1 MKRGFTLIEL
11 LCVIA
16 LLAIVSLIAYPI
28 ISGSIQSSKEQ
39 AYEDQKRMIVEAAKN
54 WGIYNTDKLPET
66 DSFDVYS
73 VSLSDLINGGYIT
86 NAKDGVLKNPL
97 DDTDMSG
104 CVKISYSTNYN
115 QYIYE
120 YDETCIIYPTLIDI
134 LLDNYTDGATTGLVK
149 DDTNE
154 NIYYFKG
161 SNSQVNNNYLWYG
174 GHHWRI
180 MEIDTNTNTLLLI
193 STQPLTSIQP
203 TNTVWTTQEAYENS
217 YINTWLNDYF
227 YNSLDSRIQ
236 KNIVDTTFNVGQL
249 NNVSEITTIQK
260 VGLLD
265 YEQYQKFSWTFVD
278 DNFWTGNRVT
288 RIDGL
293 YLVNIDE
300 LMIEGSPMV
309 SSAVR
314 PVIRINNI
322 RISSGDGTLSSN
334 YKTETKATGTNDVQ
348 IGEYINVSTTG
359 SECGSD
365 KLCTFRVVSKD
376 NDSIKVVLNGLLSNT
391 SVYGDTTTITTSHTI
406 YTPLNEFANS
416 ISNDYRYTGNK
427 TFYIGDYPYV
437 VGIGQNYLDI
447 QDEEISANVGL
458 PTVGEM
464 FSGNDIDL
472 GTSSTKYFVD
482 INTIENPTASYTY
495 WLMNRY
501 DSSYVRGIYN
511 DGDMSGSI
519 NPTNSYGV
527 RPVIFLKNN
536 LTFISGDG
544 TAQSPYVLE

>member
-1 MKRGFTLIEL
+1 
-11 LCVIA
+11 
-16 LLAIVSLIAYPI
+16 
-28 ISGSIQSSKEQ
+28 
-39 AYEDQKRMIVEAAKN
+39 
-54 WGIYNTDKLPET
+54 
-66 DSFDVYS
+66 
-73 VSLSDLINGGYIT
+73 
-86 NAKDGVLKNPL
+86 
-97 DDTDMSG
+97 
-104 CVKISYSTNYN
+104 
-115 QYIYE
+115 
-120 YDETCIIYPTLIDI
+120 
-134 LLDNYTDGATTGLVK
+134 
-149 DDTNE
+149 
-154 NIYYFKG
+154 
-161 SNSQVNNNYLWYG
+161 
-174 GHHWRI
+174 
-180 MEIDTNTNTLLLI
+180 
-193 STQPLTSIQP
+193 
-203 TNTVWTTQEAYENS
+203 
-217 YINTWLNDYF
+217 
-227 YNSLDSRIQ
+227 
-236 KNIVDTTFNVGQL
+236 
-249 NNVSEITTIQK
+249 
-260 VGLLD
+260 
-265 YEQYQKFSWTFVD
+265 
-278 DNFWTGNRVT
+278 
-288 RIDGL
+288 
-293 YLVNIDE
+293 
-300 LMIEGSPMV
+300 MV

-482 INTIENPTASYTY
+482 TNTIENSTTSYTY